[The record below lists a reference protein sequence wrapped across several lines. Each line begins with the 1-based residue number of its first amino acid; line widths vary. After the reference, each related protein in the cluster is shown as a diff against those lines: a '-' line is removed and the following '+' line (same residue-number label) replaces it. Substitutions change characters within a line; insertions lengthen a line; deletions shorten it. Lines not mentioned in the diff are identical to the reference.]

1 MLMNVGS
8 VTFRWIVTQV
18 FLSGLIIK
26 FEVFLCV
33 SIKMT
38 EVTHLH
44 GSGALA
50 FDCVIDDVDRGG
62 VVYVNRRW

>member
-1 MLMNVGS
+1 MNVGS

-18 FLSGLIIK
+18 FLSGLIKKI
-26 FEVFLCV
+26 EVFLCFSV
-33 SIKMT
+33 KKP

-50 FDCVIDDVDRGG
+50 FDCVNDDADCGG